1 MFKVSGKVNDQYVMC
16 SSGNSLGSLGDCPL
30 PFHKIL
36 CLDCRS
42 DNSIPAN
49 SHACGLKTLIS
60 CRLTLAGQFLT
71 PDWKSE
77 LLPSCLTQFNS
88 DPCKEQ
94 KPCVKWISGNTFL
107 AISNFVD
114 KRFLD
119 NFTFGRL
126 WMSSK
131 DFGLLQE
138 SLEMISNVVF
148 KNPSIPRIKI
158 SRLYLRKSW
167 QVYNSGIVF
176 RQNSFA
182 GLAVS

>member
-1 MFKVSGKVNDQYVMC
+1 MQPQCSKLVVKSMINVMC

-49 SHACGLKTLIS
+49 SHACWLKTLIS

-94 KPCVKWISGNTFL
+94 KPCVKWVSGNTFL
-107 AISNFVD
+107 TISNFVD

-138 SLEMISNVVF
+138 SLEMISMSSS
-148 KNPSIPRIKI
+148 KIPAFP
-158 SRLYLRKSW
+158 
-167 QVYNSGIVF
+167 G
-176 RQNSFA
+176 
-182 GLAVS
+182 